1 MDCTE
6 DEADAI
12 CIGKYF
18 CGKIK
23 STKVIWGEDI

>member
-1 MDCTE
+1 MNCSE

-18 CGKIK
+18 CGKIRINK
-23 STKVIWGEDI
+23 INWGEDI

>member
-12 CIGKYF
+12 CIGKYY
-18 CGKIK
+18 CGKLRAN
-23 STKVIWGEDI
+23 KVKWGEDI

>member
-1 MDCTE
+1 MDCSE

-23 STKVIWGEDI
+23 KSNWGEEI

>member
-1 MDCTE
+1 MNCSE

-23 STKVIWGEDI
+23 KHISWGEDI

>member
-1 MDCTE
+1 MQCSE

-18 CGKIK
+18 CNKIK
-23 STKVIWGEDI
+23 VHSTWGEDL

>member
-1 MDCTE
+1 MDCSE

-12 CIGKYF
+12 CIGKYW

-23 STKVIWGEDI
+23 SQITWGEDI

>member
-23 STKVIWGEDI
+23 KNHTTWGEDI